1 MSIEQDAASDGK
13 KTLALIAVAV
23 IIVAGAGYLGWGW
36 MQQSAVPDSQY
47 NLSRVANNA
56 PLSAQE
62 SRQYRELLKLS
73 NQQGAQEAESEGN
86 SFVASLSESQ
96 QTDDTP
102 VIPRVA
108 PVPVTLNTQMD
119 SSQHDTGQQG
129 GLNEEQ
135 KQQITNLLTQLNAR
149 WQTTDM
155 QLAIAPGSEG
165 QDGQSPFSQWAQSI
179 PGLISPPPQ
188 PASQGTA
195 AASTAA
201 ATSHIN
207 IPGLSRYPG
216 TIDTA
221 IDSDNPESKVIAVI
235 PAGKL
240 QGAQLAAPNVQ
251 LAGDG
256 VIVNFKT
263 LAFNGMTCTIDAYA
277 QDDETQ
283 RSSIATDVNHRY
295 VTRIILP
302 ALANGIGKVGQLYE
316 DSNTQILTTNSGT
329 VTGRTGTPDGNA
341 VAGVIAG
348 GIGQQTAQ
356 VMTQDA
362 SRLPV
367 TQVNVDRRQVV
378 SILFMK
384 PVTDKDCTPMPAGE
398 NTK

>member
-1 MSIEQDAASDGK
+1 MSIEKDAASDGK
-13 KTLALIAVAV
+13 KTLALAGVAV
-23 IIVAGAGYLGWGW
+23 IIVAGAGYVGWGW

-47 NLSRVANNA
+47 NLNRVANNA
-56 PLSAQE
+56 PVSAQE

-73 NQQGAQEAESEGN
+73 NQQGAQAAESEGN

-96 QTDDTP
+96 QMDDAP

-108 PVPVTLNTQMD
+108 PAPVTLNTQTD
-119 SSQHDTGQQG
+119 SSQYGTDQQG
-129 GLNEEQ
+129 GLNDEQ

-149 WQTTDM
+149 WQTSDM
-155 QLAIAPGSEG
+155 QLASAFGSEG
-165 QDGQSPFSQWAQSI
+165 QDGQSPFSQWAQSV
-179 PGLISPPPQ
+179 PGLVSSPQQ
-188 PASQGTA
+188 PAPQGTA
-195 AASTAA
+195 GTSATTAASR
-201 ATSHIN
+201 IN

-263 LAFNGMTCTIDAYA
+263 LAFKGMTCTIDAYA

-283 RSSIATDVNHRY
+283 RSSIASDVNHRY

-329 VTGRTGTPDGNA
+329 VTGRTGSPDSKA

-367 TQVNVDRRQVV
+367 TQVNVDRRKVV

-398 NTK
+398 NS

>member
-1 MSIEQDAASDGK
+1 MSIEKDAASDGK
-13 KTLALIAVAV
+13 KTLALAGVAV
-23 IIVAGAGYLGWGW
+23 IIVAGAGYVGWGW

-47 NLSRVANNA
+47 NLNRVANNA
-56 PLSAQE
+56 PVSAQE

-73 NQQGAQEAESEGN
+73 NQQGAQAAESEGN

-96 QTDDTP
+96 QTDDTL

-108 PVPVTLNTQMD
+108 PAPVALNTQID
-119 SSQHDTGQQG
+119 SSQYGTDQQG
-129 GLNEEQ
+129 GLNDEQ
-135 KQQITNLLTQLNAR
+135 KQQINNLLTQLNAR
-149 WQTTDM
+149 WQTGDM
-155 QLAIAPGSEG
+155 QLATAFGSEG
-165 QDGQSPFSQWAQSI
+165 QDGQSTFSQWAQSV
-179 PGLISPPPQ
+179 PGLVSSPPQ
-188 PASQGTA
+188 PATQGTA
-195 AASTAA
+195 GTPTAA

-207 IPGLSRYPG
+207 IPGLTRYPG

-263 LAFNGMTCTIDAYA
+263 LAFKGMTCTIDAYA

-283 RSSIATDVNHRY
+283 RSSIASDVNHRY

-329 VTGRTGTPDGNA
+329 VTGRTGTPDSKA

-398 NTK
+398 NS

>member
-56 PLSAQE
+56 SLSAQE

-155 QLAIAPGSEG
+155 QLATAPGSEG
-165 QDGQSPFSQWAQSI
+165 QDGQSPFSQWAQRV
-179 PGLISPPPQ
+179 PGLVSSPPQ
-188 PASQGTA
+188 PAPQGTA
-195 AASTAA
+195 G
-201 ATSHIN
+201 TSAITPRIN

-283 RSSIATDVNHRY
+283 RSSIASDVNHRY

-302 ALANGIGKVGQLYE
+302 AIANGLGKGGQMYE

-329 VTGRTGTPDGNA
+329 VTGRTGTPDSKA
-341 VAGVIAG
+341 LAGVIAG
-348 GIGQQTAQ
+348 GIGQQAAQ

-367 TQVNVDRRQVV
+367 TQVNVDRRQVI

>member
-13 KTLALIAVAV
+13 KTLALAAVAV
-23 IIVAGAGYLGWGW
+23 LIVAAAGYLGWGW
-36 MQQSAVPDSQY
+36 LHQSAVPESQY
-47 NLSRVANNA
+47 NLNRVANNA
-56 PLSAQE
+56 TVSSQE
-62 SRQYRELLKLS
+62 SRQYRELLKLA
-73 NQQGAQEAESEGN
+73 NQQGAQDAENDGN
-86 SFVASLSESQ
+86 SFVASLSESSQ
-96 QTDDTP
+96 PDDVPVVPRVQATP
-102 VIPRVA
+102 VA
-108 PVPVTLNTQMD
+108 L
-119 SSQHDTGQQG
+119 DTRNGTSPPDTRQQG
-129 GLNEEQ
+129 GLNDEQ

-149 WQTTDM
+149 WQTSDM
-155 QLAIAPGSEG
+155 QLASAFGSEG
-165 QDGQSPFSQWAQSI
+165 QDGTSPFSQWAQSV
-179 PGLISPPPQ
+179 PGLVSSPPQ
-188 PASQGTA
+188 PAPQDTAGTSA
-195 AASTAA
+195 T
-201 ATSHIN
+201 TSHIN

-240 QGAQLAAPNVQ
+240 KDAQLAAPNVQ

-283 RSSIATDVNHRY
+283 RSSIASDVNHRY

-302 ALANGIGKVGQLYE
+302 SLANGLGKVGQLYE
-316 DSNTQILTTNSGT
+316 DQNTQILTTNSGT
-329 VTGRTGTPDGNA
+329 ITGRTGSPDSKA

-384 PVTDKDCTPMPAGE
+384 PVTDKDCTPSPAGE
-398 NTK
+398 NAK

>member
-1 MSIEQDAASDGK
+1 MPIEKDAASDGK
-13 KTLALIAVAV
+13 KTLALAAVAV
-23 IIVAGAGYLGWGW
+23 IIVAGAGYVGWGW

-47 NLSRVANNA
+47 NLNRVANNA
-56 PLSAQE
+56 PVSAQE

-73 NQQGAQEAESEGN
+73 NQQGAQAAESEGN

-96 QTDDTP
+96 QMDDAP

-108 PVPVTLNTQMD
+108 PAPVTLNTQTD
-119 SSQHDTGQQG
+119 SSQYGTDQQG
-129 GLNEEQ
+129 GLNDEQ

-149 WQTTDM
+149 WQTSDM
-155 QLAIAPGSEG
+155 QLATAFGSEG
-165 QDGQSPFSQWAQSI
+165 QDGQSPFSQWAQSV
-179 PGLISPPPQ
+179 PGLVSSPPQ
-188 PASQGTA
+188 PAPQGTA
-195 AASTAA
+195 GTPTAA
-201 ATSHIN
+201 ATPLIN
-207 IPGLSRYPG
+207 IPGLTRYPG

-263 LAFNGMTCTIDAYA
+263 LAFKGMTCTIDAYA

-283 RSSIATDVNHRY
+283 RSSIASDVNHRY

-329 VTGRTGTPDGNA
+329 VTGRTGSPDSKA

-398 NTK
+398 NS

>member
-1 MSIEQDAASDGK
+1 MSIEKDAASDGK
-13 KTLALIAVAV
+13 KTLALAGVAV
-23 IIVAGAGYLGWGW
+23 IIVAGAGYVGWGW

-47 NLSRVANNA
+47 NLNRVANNA
-56 PLSAQE
+56 PVSAQE

-73 NQQGAQEAESEGN
+73 NQQGAQAAESEGN

-96 QTDDTP
+96 QMDDTP

-108 PVPVTLNTQMD
+108 PAPVTLNTQTD
-119 SSQHDTGQQG
+119 SSQYGTDQQG
-129 GLNEEQ
+129 GLNDEQ

-149 WQTTDM
+149 WQTSDM
-155 QLAIAPGSEG
+155 QLAAAFGSEG
-165 QDGQSPFSQWAQSI
+165 QDGQSPFSQWAQSV
-179 PGLISPPPQ
+179 PGLVSSPPQ
-188 PASQGTA
+188 PVTQGGAGTA
-195 AASTAA
+195 ATT
-201 ATSHIN
+201 ATSRIN

-283 RSSIATDVNHRY
+283 RSSIASDVNHRY

-329 VTGRTGTPDGNA
+329 VTGRTGTPDSKA

-398 NTK
+398 NS

>member
-155 QLAIAPGSEG
+155 QLATAPGSEG

-179 PGLISPPPQ
+179 PGLVSSPQQ
-188 PASQGTA
+188 PATQGTA
-195 AASTAA
+195 GTSATTAASR
-201 ATSHIN
+201 IN

-240 QGAQLAAPNVQ
+240 KDAQLAAPNVQ

-283 RSSIATDVNHRY
+283 RSSIASDVNHRY
-295 VTRIILP
+295 FTRIILP
-302 ALANGIGKVGQLYE
+302 AVANGLGKGGQMYE

-329 VTGRTGTPDGNA
+329 VTGRTGTPDSKA
-341 VAGVIAG
+341 LAGVIAG
-348 GIGQQTAQ
+348 GIGQQAAQ

>member
-73 NQQGAQEAESEGN
+73 NQQGAQAAESEGN

-119 SSQHDTGQQG
+119 SSQHDTSQQG

-149 WQTTDM
+149 WQTSDM
-155 QLAIAPGSEG
+155 QLATAPGSEG

-179 PGLISPPPQ
+179 PGLISSPPQ
-188 PASQGTA
+188 PAPQGTA
-195 AASTAA
+195 GTAA
-201 ATSHIN
+201 TTATSRIN

-216 TIDTA
+216 AIDTA

-240 QGAQLAAPNVQ
+240 KDAQLAAPNVQ

-263 LAFNGMTCTIDAYA
+263 LAFKGMTCTIDAYA

-283 RSSIATDVNHRY
+283 RSSIASDVNHRY

-302 ALANGIGKVGQLYE
+302 AVANGLGKGGQMYE

-329 VTGRTGTPDGNA
+329 VTGRTGTPDSKA
-341 VAGVIAG
+341 LAGVIAG

-367 TQVNVDRRQVV
+367 TQVNVDRRQVI

>member
-1 MSIEQDAASDGK
+1 MSIEKDAASDGK
-13 KTLALIAVAV
+13 KTLALAGVAV
-23 IIVAGAGYLGWGW
+23 IIVAGAGYVGWGW

-47 NLSRVANNA
+47 NLNRVANNA
-56 PLSAQE
+56 PVSAQE

-73 NQQGAQEAESEGN
+73 NQQGAQAAESEGN

-96 QTDDTP
+96 QMDDTP

-108 PVPVTLNTQMD
+108 PAPVTLNTQTD
-119 SSQHDTGQQG
+119 SSQYGTDQQG
-129 GLNEEQ
+129 GLNDEQ

-149 WQTTDM
+149 WQTSDM
-155 QLAIAPGSEG
+155 QLASAFGSEG
-165 QDGQSPFSQWAQSI
+165 QDGQSPFSQWAQSV
-179 PGLISPPPQ
+179 PGLVSSPQQ
-188 PASQGTA
+188 PAPQGTA
-195 AASTAA
+195 GTSATTAASR
-201 ATSHIN
+201 IN

-263 LAFNGMTCTIDAYA
+263 LAFKGMTCTIDAYA

-283 RSSIATDVNHRY
+283 RSSIASDVNHRY

-302 ALANGIGKVGQLYE
+302 AIANGLGKGGQMYE

-329 VTGRTGTPDGNA
+329 VTGRTGTPDSKA
-341 VAGVIAG
+341 LAGVIAG
-348 GIGQQTAQ
+348 GIGQQAAQ

-367 TQVNVDRRQVV
+367 TQVNVDRRQVI

-398 NTK
+398 NS

>member
-1 MSIEQDAASDGK
+1 MSIEKDAASDGK
-13 KTLALIAVAV
+13 KTLALAGVAV
-23 IIVAGAGYLGWGW
+23 IIVAGAGYVGWGW

-47 NLSRVANNA
+47 NLNRVANNA
-56 PLSAQE
+56 PVSAQE

-73 NQQGAQEAESEGN
+73 NQQGAQAAESEGN

-96 QTDDTP
+96 QMDDTP

-108 PVPVTLNTQMD
+108 PAPVTLNTQTD
-119 SSQHDTGQQG
+119 SSQYGTDQQG
-129 GLNEEQ
+129 GLNDEQ

-149 WQTTDM
+149 WQTSDM
-155 QLAIAPGSEG
+155 QLATAFGSEG
-165 QDGQSPFSQWAQSI
+165 QDGQSPFSQWAQSV
-179 PGLISPPPQ
+179 PGLVSSPQQ
-188 PASQGTA
+188 PAPQGTA
-195 AASTAA
+195 GTSATTAASL
-201 ATSHIN
+201 IN

-263 LAFNGMTCTIDAYA
+263 LAFKGMTCTIDAYA

-283 RSSIATDVNHRY
+283 RSSIASDVNHRY

-302 ALANGIGKVGQLYE
+302 AIANGLGKGGQMYE

-329 VTGRTGTPDGNA
+329 VTGRTGTPDSKA
-341 VAGVIAG
+341 LAGVIAG
-348 GIGQQTAQ
+348 GIGQQAAQ

-398 NTK
+398 NS

>member
-13 KTLALIAVAV
+13 KTLALLVGGILVIA
-23 IIVAGAGYLGWGW
+23 AGGYLGWGW
-36 MQQSAVPDSQY
+36 VHQSAVPESQY
-47 NLSRVANNA
+47 NLNRVANNA
-56 PLSAQE
+56 PVTTQE
-62 SRQYRELLKLS
+62 SRQYRDLLKLS
-73 NQQGAQEAESEGN
+73 NQQGAQEAESDGN

-96 QTDDTP
+96 QKDDTP
-102 VIPRVA
+102 VVPRVPTT
-108 PVPVTLNTQMD
+108 PVALNTQSD
-119 SSQHDTGQQG
+119 KSQQTQGQEG
-129 GLNEEQ
+129 GLNDEQ
-135 KQQITNLLTQLNAR
+135 KQQINNLLAQFNAR
-149 WQTTDM
+149 WQTSDM
-155 QLAIAPGSEG
+155 QLAAAFGTQG
-165 QDGQSPFSQWAQSI
+165 QDGQSPFTQWAQSVPGLTSSSAQEPAQTPASSSPAPRVSHISI
-179 PGLISPPPQ
+179 PGLM
-188 PASQGTA
+188 
-195 AASTAA
+195 
-201 ATSHIN
+201 
-207 IPGLSRYPG
+207 RYPG

-221 IDSDNPESKVIAVI
+221 IDSDNPESKVLAII

-240 QGAQLAAPNVQ
+240 AGATLAAPNVQ

-283 RSSIATDVNHRY
+283 RSSIASSVNHRY

-302 ALANGIGKVGQLYE
+302 ALANGLGKVGQLYE

-329 VTGRTGTPDGNA
+329 VTGRTGSPDSKA

-367 TQVNVDRRQVV
+367 TQANVDRRQVV

-384 PVTDKDCTPMPAGE
+384 PVTDKDCTPAPAGE
-398 NTK
+398 TAK

>member
-13 KTLALIAVAV
+13 KTLALIGVAV
-23 IIVAGAGYLGWGW
+23 IIVAAAGYLGWGW
-36 MQQSAVPDSQY
+36 MQQSAVPESQY

-73 NQQGAQEAESEGN
+73 NQQGAQAAEREGN

-96 QTDDTP
+96 QTDDAP

-108 PVPVTLNTQMD
+108 PVPVTLNTQVD
-119 SSQHDTGQQG
+119 PSQYETGQQG
-129 GLNEEQ
+129 GLNDEQ
-135 KQQITNLLTQLNAR
+135 KQQVTNLLTQLNAR
-149 WQTTDM
+149 WQSSDM
-155 QLAIAPGSEG
+155 QLAAAFGSEG
-165 QDGQSPFSQWAQSI
+165 QDGQSPFSQWAQSV
-179 PGLISPPPQ
+179 PGLVSPPPQ
-188 PASQGTA
+188 PVIQGAAGTA
-195 AASTAA
+195 ATT
-201 ATSHIN
+201 ATSRIN

-263 LAFNGMTCTIDAYA
+263 LAFKGMTCAIDAYA

-283 RSSIATDVNHRY
+283 RSSIASDVNHRY

-329 VTGRTGTPDGNA
+329 VTGRTGSPDSKA

-398 NTK
+398 NS

>member
-13 KTLALIAVAV
+13 KTLALIGVAV
-23 IIVAGAGYLGWGW
+23 IIVAAAGYLGWGW
-36 MQQSAVPDSQY
+36 MQQSAVPESQY

-73 NQQGAQEAESEGN
+73 NQQGAQAAEREGN

-96 QTDDTP
+96 QTDDAP

-108 PVPVTLNTQMD
+108 PVPVTLNTQVD
-119 SSQHDTGQQG
+119 SSQYETGQQG
-129 GLNEEQ
+129 GLNDEQ
-135 KQQITNLLTQLNAR
+135 KQQVTNLLTQLNAR
-149 WQTTDM
+149 WQTSDM
-155 QLAIAPGSEG
+155 QLAAAFGSEG
-165 QDGQSPFSQWAQSI
+165 QDGQSPFSQWAQSV
-179 PGLISPPPQ
+179 PGLVSSPPQ
-188 PASQGTA
+188 PVTQGAAGTA
-195 AASTAA
+195 ATT
-201 ATSHIN
+201 ATSRIN

-263 LAFNGMTCTIDAYA
+263 LAFKGMTCTIDAYA

-283 RSSIATDVNHRY
+283 RSSIASNVNHRY

-329 VTGRTGTPDGNA
+329 VTGRTGSPDSKA

-398 NTK
+398 NS

>member
-13 KTLALIAVAV
+13 KTLALIGVAV
-23 IIVAGAGYLGWGW
+23 IIVAAAGYLGWGW
-36 MQQSAVPDSQY
+36 MQQSAVPESQY

-73 NQQGAQEAESEGN
+73 NQQGAQAAEREGN

-96 QTDDTP
+96 QTDDAP
-102 VIPRVA
+102 VVPRVA
-108 PVPVTLNTQMD
+108 PVPVTLNTQVD
-119 SSQHDTGQQG
+119 PSQYETGQQG
-129 GLNEEQ
+129 GLNDEQ
-135 KQQITNLLTQLNAR
+135 KQQVTNLLTQLNAR
-149 WQTTDM
+149 WQTSDM
-155 QLAIAPGSEG
+155 QLAAAFGSEG
-165 QDGQSPFSQWAQSI
+165 QDGQSPFSQWAQSV
-179 PGLISPPPQ
+179 PGLVSPPAQ
-188 PASQGTA
+188 PLTQGAAGTA
-195 AASTAA
+195 ATT
-201 ATSHIN
+201 ATSRIN

-263 LAFNGMTCTIDAYA
+263 LAFKGMTCTIDAYA

-283 RSSIATDVNHRY
+283 RSSIASDVNHRY

-329 VTGRTGTPDGNA
+329 VTGRTGSPDSKA

-398 NTK
+398 NS

>member
-13 KTLALIAVAV
+13 KTLALIGVAV
-23 IIVAGAGYLGWGW
+23 IIVAAAGYLGWGW
-36 MQQSAVPDSQY
+36 MQQSAVPESQY

-73 NQQGAQEAESEGN
+73 NQQGAQAAEREGN

-96 QTDDTP
+96 QTEDAP
-102 VIPRVA
+102 VVPHVA
-108 PVPVTLNTQMD
+108 PVPVTLNTQVD
-119 SSQHDTGQQG
+119 PSQYETGQQG
-129 GLNEEQ
+129 GLNDEQ
-135 KQQITNLLTQLNAR
+135 KQQVTNLLTQLNAR
-149 WQTTDM
+149 WQTSDM
-155 QLAIAPGSEG
+155 QLAAAFGSEG
-165 QDGQSPFSQWAQSI
+165 QDGQSPFSQWAQSV
-179 PGLISPPPQ
+179 PGLVSSPPQ
-188 PASQGTA
+188 PVTQGAAGTA
-195 AASTAA
+195 ATT
-201 ATSHIN
+201 ATSRIN

-263 LAFNGMTCTIDAYA
+263 LAFKGMTCTIDAYA

-283 RSSIATDVNHRY
+283 RSSIASDVNHRY
-295 VTRIILP
+295 FTRIILP
-302 ALANGIGKVGQLYE
+302 AVANGLGKGGQMYE

-329 VTGRTGTPDGNA
+329 VTGRTGTPDSKA
-341 VAGVIAG
+341 LAGVIVG
-348 GIGQQTAQ
+348 GIGQQAAQ

-398 NTK
+398 NS

>member
-13 KTLALIAVAV
+13 KTLALIGVAV
-23 IIVAGAGYLGWGW
+23 IIVAAAGYLGWGW
-36 MQQSAVPDSQY
+36 MQQSAVPESQY

-73 NQQGAQEAESEGN
+73 NQQGAQAAEREGN

-108 PVPVTLNTQMD
+108 PAPVTLNTQTD
-119 SSQHDTGQQG
+119 SSQYGTDQQG
-129 GLNEEQ
+129 GLNDEQ

-149 WQTTDM
+149 WQTSDM
-155 QLAIAPGSEG
+155 QLATAFGSEG
-165 QDGQSPFSQWAQSI
+165 QDGLSPFSQWAQSV
-179 PGLISPPPQ
+179 PGLVSSPQQ
-188 PASQGTA
+188 PAPQGTA
-195 AASTAA
+195 GTPTAA
-201 ATSHIN
+201 ATPLIN
-207 IPGLSRYPG
+207 IPGLTRYPG

-263 LAFNGMTCTIDAYA
+263 LAFKGMTCTIDAYA

-283 RSSIATDVNHRY
+283 RSSIASDVNHRY

-329 VTGRTGTPDGNA
+329 VTGRTGSPDSKA

-398 NTK
+398 NS

>member
-1 MSIEQDAASDGK
+1 MSIEKDAASDGK
-13 KTLALIAVAV
+13 KTLALAGVAV
-23 IIVAGAGYLGWGW
+23 IIVAGAGYVGWGW

-47 NLSRVANNA
+47 NLNRVANNA
-56 PLSAQE
+56 PVSAQE

-73 NQQGAQEAESEGN
+73 NQQGAQAAESEGN

-96 QTDDTP
+96 QMDDTP

-108 PVPVTLNTQMD
+108 PAPVTLNTQTD
-119 SSQHDTGQQG
+119 SSQYGTDQQG
-129 GLNEEQ
+129 GLNDEQ

-149 WQTTDM
+149 WQTSDM
-155 QLAIAPGSEG
+155 QLASAFGSEG
-165 QDGQSPFSQWAQSI
+165 QDGQSPFSQWAQSV
-179 PGLISPPPQ
+179 PGLVSSPQQ
-188 PASQGTA
+188 PAPQGTA
-195 AASTAA
+195 GTSATTAASR
-201 ATSHIN
+201 IN
-207 IPGLSRYPG
+207 IPSLSRYPG

-263 LAFNGMTCTIDAYA
+263 LAFKGMTCTIDAYA

-283 RSSIATDVNHRY
+283 RSSIASDVNHRY

-329 VTGRTGTPDGNA
+329 VTGRTGSPDSKA

-398 NTK
+398 NS

>member
-1 MSIEQDAASDGK
+1 MSIEKDAASDGK
-13 KTLALIAVAV
+13 KTLALAGVAV
-23 IIVAGAGYLGWGW
+23 IIVAGAGYVGWGW

-47 NLSRVANNA
+47 NLNRVANNA
-56 PLSAQE
+56 PVSAQE

-73 NQQGAQEAESEGN
+73 NQQGAQAAESEGN

-96 QTDDTP
+96 QMDDTP

-108 PVPVTLNTQMD
+108 PAPVTLNTQTD
-119 SSQHDTGQQG
+119 SSQYGTDQQG
-129 GLNEEQ
+129 GLNDEQ

-149 WQTTDM
+149 WQTSDM
-155 QLAIAPGSEG
+155 QLASAFGSEG
-165 QDGQSPFSQWAQSI
+165 QDGQSPFSQWAQSV
-179 PGLISPPPQ
+179 PSLVSSPQQ
-188 PASQGTA
+188 PAPQGTA
-195 AASTAA
+195 GTSATTAASR
-201 ATSHIN
+201 IN

-263 LAFNGMTCTIDAYA
+263 LAFKGMTCTIDAYA

-283 RSSIATDVNHRY
+283 RSSIASDVNHRY

-329 VTGRTGTPDGNA
+329 VTGRTGSPDSKA

-398 NTK
+398 NS

>member
-13 KTLALIAVAV
+13 KTLALVAVAV
-23 IIVAGAGYLGWGW
+23 LIVAGAGYVGWGW
-36 MQQSAVPDSQY
+36 MHQSAVPESQY
-47 NLSRVANNA
+47 NLNRVANNA
-56 PLSAQE
+56 TVSAQE
-62 SRQYRELLKLS
+62 SRQYRELLRLA
-73 NQQGAQEAESEGN
+73 NQQGAQEAENDGN
-86 SFVASLSESQ
+86 SFVASLSESSQ
-96 QTDDTP
+96 HDDVPVVPRVQATP
-102 VIPRVA
+102 VALDTRNGTA
-108 PVPVTLNTQMD
+108 PQ
-119 SSQHDTGQQG
+119 DTGQQG
-129 GLNEEQ
+129 GLNDEQ

-149 WQTTDM
+149 WQTSDM
-155 QLAIAPGSEG
+155 QLASAFGSEG
-165 QDGQSPFSQWAQSI
+165 QDGASPLSQWAQSV
-179 PGLISPPPQ
+179 PGLASPPPQ
-188 PASQGTA
+188 PAAQTTAGGSTSGT
-195 AASTAA
+195 
-201 ATSHIN
+201 TSRIN

-221 IDSDNPESKVIAVI
+221 IDSDNPESKVLAII

-240 QGAQLAAPNVQ
+240 AGATLAAPNVQ

-283 RSSIATDVNHRY
+283 RSSIASSVNHRY

-302 ALANGIGKVGQLYE
+302 ALANGLGKVGQLYE

-329 VTGRTGTPDGNA
+329 VTGRTGSPDSKA

-367 TQVNVDRRQVV
+367 TQANVDRRQVV

-384 PVTDKDCTPMPAGE
+384 PVTDKDCTPSPAGE
-398 NTK
+398 NAK

>member
-1 MSIEQDAASDGK
+1 MSIEKDAASDGK
-13 KTLALIAVAV
+13 KTLALAGVAV
-23 IIVAGAGYLGWGW
+23 IIVAGAGYVGWGW

-47 NLSRVANNA
+47 NLNRVANNA
-56 PLSAQE
+56 PVSAQE

-73 NQQGAQEAESEGN
+73 NQQGAQAAESEGN

-96 QTDDTP
+96 QMDDTP

-108 PVPVTLNTQMD
+108 PAPVTLNTQTD
-119 SSQHDTGQQG
+119 SSQYGTDQQG
-129 GLNEEQ
+129 GLNDEQ

-149 WQTTDM
+149 WQTSDM
-155 QLAIAPGSEG
+155 QLATAFGSEG
-165 QDGQSPFSQWAQSI
+165 QDGLSPFSQWAQSV
-179 PGLISPPPQ
+179 PGLVSSPQQ
-188 PASQGTA
+188 PAPQGTA
-195 AASTAA
+195 GTPTAA
-201 ATSHIN
+201 ATPLIN
-207 IPGLSRYPG
+207 IPGLTRYPG

-263 LAFNGMTCTIDAYA
+263 LAFKGMTCTIDAYA

-283 RSSIATDVNHRY
+283 RSSIASDVNHRY

-329 VTGRTGTPDGNA
+329 VTGRTGSPDSKA

-398 NTK
+398 NS

>member
-13 KTLALIAVAV
+13 KTLALVAVAV

-56 PLSAQE
+56 SLSAQE

-73 NQQGAQEAESEGN
+73 NQQGAQAAESEGN

-102 VIPRVA
+102 VIPSVA
-108 PVPVTLNTQMD
+108 PVPVTLNTQID
-119 SSQHDTGQQG
+119 SSQYETGQQG

-135 KQQITNLLTQLNAR
+135 KQQVTNLLTQLNAR
-149 WQTTDM
+149 WQTSDM
-155 QLAIAPGSEG
+155 QLAAAFGSEG
-165 QDGQSPFSQWAQSI
+165 QDGQSPFSQWAQSV
-179 PGLISPPPQ
+179 PGLASSPPQ
-188 PASQGTA
+188 PALQGTA
-195 AASTAA
+195 GTSATT
-201 ATSHIN
+201 ATSRIN

-263 LAFNGMTCTIDAYA
+263 LALNGMTCTIDAYA

-283 RSSIATDVNHRY
+283 RSSIASDVNHRY

-329 VTGRTGTPDGNA
+329 VTGRTGAPDSKA

>member
-1 MSIEQDAASDGK
+1 MSIEKDAASDGK
-13 KTLALIAVAV
+13 KTLALAGVAV
-23 IIVAGAGYLGWGW
+23 IIVAGAGYVGWGW

-47 NLSRVANNA
+47 NLNRVANNA
-56 PLSAQE
+56 PVSAQE

-73 NQQGAQEAESEGN
+73 NQQGAQAAESEGN

-96 QTDDTP
+96 QMDDTP

-108 PVPVTLNTQMD
+108 PAPVTLNTQTD
-119 SSQHDTGQQG
+119 SSQYGTDQQG
-129 GLNEEQ
+129 GLNDEQ

-149 WQTTDM
+149 WQTSDM
-155 QLAIAPGSEG
+155 QLASAFGSEG
-165 QDGQSPFSQWAQSI
+165 QDGQSPFSQWAQSV
-179 PGLISPPPQ
+179 PGLVSSPQQ
-188 PASQGTA
+188 PAPQGTA
-195 AASTAA
+195 GTSATTAASR
-201 ATSHIN
+201 IN

-263 LAFNGMTCTIDAYA
+263 LAFKGMTCTIDAYA

-283 RSSIATDVNHRY
+283 RSSIASDVNHRY

-316 DSNTQILTTNSGT
+316 DSNTQILTTNSGS
-329 VTGRTGTPDGNA
+329 VTGRTGSPDSKA

-398 NTK
+398 NS

>member
-1 MSIEQDAASDGK
+1 MSIEKDAASDGK
-13 KTLALIAVAV
+13 KTLALAGVAV
-23 IIVAGAGYLGWGW
+23 IIVAGAGYVGWGW

-47 NLSRVANNA
+47 NLNRVANNA
-56 PLSAQE
+56 PVSAQE

-73 NQQGAQEAESEGN
+73 NQQGAQAAESEGN

-96 QTDDTP
+96 QMDDTP

-108 PVPVTLNTQMD
+108 PAPVTLNTQTD
-119 SSQHDTGQQG
+119 SSQYGTDQQG
-129 GLNEEQ
+129 GLNDEQ

-149 WQTTDM
+149 WQTSDM
-155 QLAIAPGSEG
+155 QLASAFGSEG
-165 QDGQSPFSQWAQSI
+165 QDGQSPFSQWAQSV
-179 PGLISPPPQ
+179 PGLVSSPPQ
-188 PASQGTA
+188 PAPQGTA
-195 AASTAA
+195 GTSATTAASR
-201 ATSHIN
+201 IN

-216 TIDTA
+216 TIDTT

-240 QGAQLAAPNVQ
+240 KDAQLAAPNVQ

-263 LAFNGMTCTIDAYA
+263 LAFKGMTCTIDAYA

-283 RSSIATDVNHRY
+283 RSSIASDVNHRY

-302 ALANGIGKVGQLYE
+302 AVANGLGKGGQMYE

-329 VTGRTGTPDGNA
+329 VTGRTGTPDSKA
-341 VAGVIAG
+341 LAGVIAG
-348 GIGQQTAQ
+348 GIGQQAAQ

-367 TQVNVDRRQVV
+367 TQVNVDRRQVI

-398 NTK
+398 NS

>member
-13 KTLALIAVAV
+13 KTLALIGVAV
-23 IIVAGAGYLGWGW
+23 IIVAAAGYLGWGW
-36 MQQSAVPDSQY
+36 MQQSAVPESQY

-73 NQQGAQEAESEGN
+73 NQQGAQAAEREGN

-96 QTDDTP
+96 QTDDAP
-102 VIPRVA
+102 VVPRVA
-108 PVPVTLNTQMD
+108 PVPVTLNTQVD
-119 SSQHDTGQQG
+119 PSQYETGQQV
-129 GLNEEQ
+129 GLNDEQ
-135 KQQITNLLTQLNAR
+135 KQQVTNLLTQLNAR
-149 WQTTDM
+149 WQTSDM
-155 QLAIAPGSEG
+155 QLAAAFGSEG
-165 QDGQSPFSQWAQSI
+165 QDGQSPFSQWAQSV
-179 PGLISPPPQ
+179 PGLVSSPPQ
-188 PASQGTA
+188 PVTQGAAGTA
-195 AASTAA
+195 ATT
-201 ATSHIN
+201 ATSRIN

-283 RSSIATDVNHRY
+283 RSSIASDVNHRY

-302 ALANGIGKVGQLYE
+302 ALANGLGKVGQLYE

-329 VTGRTGTPDGNA
+329 VTGRTGTPDSKA

-398 NTK
+398 NS

>member
-1 MSIEQDAASDGK
+1 MSIEKDAASDGK
-13 KTLALIAVAV
+13 KTLALAGVAV
-23 IIVAGAGYLGWGW
+23 IIVAGAGYVGWGW

-47 NLSRVANNA
+47 NLNRVANNA
-56 PLSAQE
+56 PVSAQE

-73 NQQGAQEAESEGN
+73 NQQGAQAAESEGN

-96 QTDDTP
+96 QMDDAP

-108 PVPVTLNTQMD
+108 PAPVTLNTQTD
-119 SSQHDTGQQG
+119 SSQYGTDQQG
-129 GLNEEQ
+129 GLNDEQ

-149 WQTTDM
+149 WQTSDM
-155 QLAIAPGSEG
+155 QLATAFGSEG
-165 QDGQSPFSQWAQSI
+165 QDGQSPFSQWAQSV
-179 PGLISPPPQ
+179 PGLVSSPQQ
-188 PASQGTA
+188 PAPQGTSGTSA
-195 AASTAA
+195 TTAASR
-201 ATSHIN
+201 IN

-263 LAFNGMTCTIDAYA
+263 LAFKGMTCTIDAYA

-283 RSSIATDVNHRY
+283 RSSIASDVNHRY

-329 VTGRTGTPDGNA
+329 VTGRTGSPDSKA

-398 NTK
+398 NS

>member
-1 MSIEQDAASDGK
+1 MSIEKDAASDGK
-13 KTLALIAVAV
+13 KTLALAGVAV
-23 IIVAGAGYLGWGW
+23 IIVAGAGYVGWGW

-47 NLSRVANNA
+47 NLNRVANNA
-56 PLSAQE
+56 PVSAQE

-73 NQQGAQEAESEGN
+73 NQQGAQAAESEGN

-96 QTDDTP
+96 QMDDTP

-108 PVPVTLNTQMD
+108 PAPVTLNTQTD
-119 SSQHDTGQQG
+119 SSQYGTDQQG
-129 GLNEEQ
+129 GLNDEQ

-149 WQTTDM
+149 WQTSDM
-155 QLAIAPGSEG
+155 QLASAFGSEG
-165 QDGQSPFSQWAQSI
+165 QDGQSPFSQWAQSV
-179 PGLISPPPQ
+179 PGLVSSPQQ
-188 PASQGTA
+188 PAPQGTA
-195 AASTAA
+195 GTSATTAASR
-201 ATSHIN
+201 IN

-263 LAFNGMTCTIDAYA
+263 LAFKGMTCTIDAYA

-283 RSSIATDVNHRY
+283 RSSIASDVNHRY

-329 VTGRTGTPDGNA
+329 VTGRTGSPDSKA

-398 NTK
+398 NS

>member
-1 MSIEQDAASDGK
+1 MSIEKDAASDGK
-13 KTLALIAVAV
+13 KTLALAGVAV
-23 IIVAGAGYLGWGW
+23 IIVAGAGYVGWGW

-47 NLSRVANNA
+47 NLNRVANNA
-56 PLSAQE
+56 PVSAQE

-73 NQQGAQEAESEGN
+73 NQQGAQAAESEGN

-96 QTDDTP
+96 QMDDTP

-108 PVPVTLNTQMD
+108 PAPVTLNTQTD
-119 SSQHDTGQQG
+119 SSQYGTDQQG
-129 GLNEEQ
+129 GLNDEQ

-149 WQTTDM
+149 WQTSDM
-155 QLAIAPGSEG
+155 QLANAFGSEG
-165 QDGQSPFSQWAQSI
+165 QDGQSPFSQWAQSV
-179 PGLISPPPQ
+179 PGLVSSPPQ
-188 PASQGTA
+188 PAPQGTA
-195 AASTAA
+195 GTSATTAASR
-201 ATSHIN
+201 IN

-263 LAFNGMTCTIDAYA
+263 LAFKGMTCTIDAYA

-283 RSSIATDVNHRY
+283 RSSIASDVNHRY

-329 VTGRTGTPDGNA
+329 VTGRTGSPDSKA

-398 NTK
+398 NS

>member
-13 KTLALIAVAV
+13 KTMALVAVAA
-23 IIVAGAGYLGWGW
+23 IIVVGAGYLGWGW
-36 MQQSAVPDSQY
+36 MQQSAVPESQY

-73 NQQGAQEAESEGN
+73 NQQGAQAAEREGN

-96 QTDDTP
+96 QTDDAP
-102 VIPRVA
+102 VVPRVA
-108 PVPVTLNTQMD
+108 PVPVTLNTQVD
-119 SSQHDTGQQG
+119 PSQYETGQQV
-129 GLNEEQ
+129 GLNDEQ
-135 KQQITNLLTQLNAR
+135 KQQVTNLLTQLNAR
-149 WQTTDM
+149 WQTSDM
-155 QLAIAPGSEG
+155 QLAAAFGSEG
-165 QDGQSPFSQWAQSI
+165 QDGQSPFSQWAQSV
-179 PGLISPPPQ
+179 PGLVSSPPQ
-188 PASQGTA
+188 PVTQGAAGTA
-195 AASTAA
+195 ATT
-201 ATSHIN
+201 ATSRIN

-283 RSSIATDVNHRY
+283 RSSIASDVNHRY

-302 ALANGIGKVGQLYE
+302 ALANGLGKVGQLYE

-329 VTGRTGTPDGNA
+329 VTGRTGTPDSKA

-398 NTK
+398 NS

>member
-1 MSIEQDAASDGK
+1 MSIEKDAASDGK
-13 KTLALIAVAV
+13 KTLALAGVAV
-23 IIVAGAGYLGWGW
+23 IIVAGAGYVGWGW

-47 NLSRVANNA
+47 NLNRVANNA
-56 PLSAQE
+56 PVSAQE

-73 NQQGAQEAESEGN
+73 NQQGAQAAESEGN

-96 QTDDTP
+96 QMDDTP

-108 PVPVTLNTQMD
+108 PAPVTLNTQTD
-119 SSQHDTGQQG
+119 SSQYGTDQQG
-129 GLNEEQ
+129 GLNDEQ

-149 WQTTDM
+149 WQTSDM
-155 QLAIAPGSEG
+155 QLASAFGSEG
-165 QDGQSPFSQWAQSI
+165 QDGQSPFSQWAQSV
-179 PGLISPPPQ
+179 PGLVSSPQQ
-188 PASQGTA
+188 PAPQGTA
-195 AASTAA
+195 GTSATTAASR
-201 ATSHIN
+201 IN

-263 LAFNGMTCTIDAYA
+263 LAFKGMTCTIDAYA

-283 RSSIATDVNHRY
+283 RSSIASDVNHRY

-329 VTGRTGTPDGNA
+329 
-341 VAGVIAG
+341 
-348 GIGQQTAQ
+348 
-356 VMTQDA
+356 
-362 SRLPV
+362 
-367 TQVNVDRRQVV
+367 
-378 SILFMK
+378 
-384 PVTDKDCTPMPAGE
+384 
-398 NTK
+398 

>member
-13 KTLALIAVAV
+13 KTLALIGVAV
-23 IIVAGAGYLGWGW
+23 IIVAAAGYLGWGW
-36 MQQSAVPDSQY
+36 MQQSAVPESQY

-56 PLSAQE
+56 PVSAQE

-73 NQQGAQEAESEGN
+73 NQQGAQAAEREGN

-96 QTDDTP
+96 QTDDAP
-102 VIPRVA
+102 VVPRVA
-108 PVPVTLNTQMD
+108 PVPVTLNTQVD
-119 SSQHDTGQQG
+119 PSQYETGQQG

-149 WQTTDM
+149 WQTSDM
-155 QLAIAPGSEG
+155 QLAAAFGSEG
-165 QDGQSPFSQWAQSI
+165 QDGQSPFSQWAQSV
-179 PGLISPPPQ
+179 PGLVSSPPQ
-188 PASQGTA
+188 PVTQGAAGTA
-195 AASTAA
+195 ATT
-201 ATSHIN
+201 ATSRIN

-283 RSSIATDVNHRY
+283 RSSIASDVNHRY

-329 VTGRTGTPDGNA
+329 VTGRTGTPDSKA

-398 NTK
+398 NS